1 MTITELL
8 KELRGLF
15 GNEKEKGTPFEK
27 LIKIFLESKLRYWNT
42 LSNVW
47 TWKDFPYREIVRN
60 IGI

>member
-15 GNEKEKGTPFEK
+15 GNEKEKGTPFKK

-47 TWKDFPYREIVRN
+47 T
-60 IGI
+60 